1 MDNATRLQILAA
13 QYAGGPSD
21 AFVGSFMAPG
31 VIAVFYCLCIV
42 VFVGILI
49 GVIDGIIEYFSEKN
63 IK

>member
-42 VFVGILI
+42 VIIGILI
-49 GVIDGIIEYFSEKN
+49 GVIDGILEYFSK
-63 IK
+63 K

>member
-21 AFVGSFMAPG
+21 AFVGSFMTPG

-42 VFVGILI
+42 VIIGILI
-49 GVIDGIIEYFSEKN
+49 GVIDGILEYFSK
-63 IK
+63 K

>member
-42 VFVGILI
+42 VIIGILI